1 MAVFHFSV
9 LREKVSVVLLQL
21 YYSNTTQ
28 LGRIFF
34 LKRRV
39 EFFFITY
46 KSSELINEHCNWF
59 CLDATNCVPIG
70 VFQKNSV
77 IGLIGEYNSAKKHVL
92 YGGKIQGKKLI
103 EQAMT
108 KWNNF

>member
-1 MAVFHFSV
+1 M
-9 LREKVSVVLLQL
+9 
-21 YYSNTTQ
+21 
-28 LGRIFF
+28 
-34 LKRRV
+34 
-39 EFFFITY
+39 
-46 KSSELINEHCNWF
+46 
-59 CLDATNCVPIG
+59 G

-77 IGLIGEYNSAKKHVL
+77 IGLIGEYDSAKKHVL